1 MEGDV
6 GSNWLP
12 TGRRVSLLGEN
23 RPMRAMDWPCP
34 PAAATT
40 PRPHWALRKKSPRDD
55 VFADVPHRLAV
66 PSCGSQR
73 GPLDLLPRDVAAS
86 RRAFCLVLIVAAR
99 RSGLPRRSSCFFLR
113 SGRKSPDLAATANAR
128 IGNRRTPT

>member
-6 GSNWLP
+6 GSNRLP

-23 RPMRAMDWPCP
+23 RPTSAMDWPCP

-40 PRPHWALRKKSPRDD
+40 PRPHWALRKKSPRDNA
-55 VFADVPHRLAV
+55 FADVPHRLAV

-73 GPLDLLPRDVAAS
+73 VPLT
-86 RRAFCLVLIVAAR
+86 
-99 RSGLPRRSSCFFLR
+99 CFH
-113 SGRKSPDLAATANAR
+113 GTSPLLAALFALCLLLLHAVLACLAGHLASFYGE
-128 IGNRRTPT
+128 ILV